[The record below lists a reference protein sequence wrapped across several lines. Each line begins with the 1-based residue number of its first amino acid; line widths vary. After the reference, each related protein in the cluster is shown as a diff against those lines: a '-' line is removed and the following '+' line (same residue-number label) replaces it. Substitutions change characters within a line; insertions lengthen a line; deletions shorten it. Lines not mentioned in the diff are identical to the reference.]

1 MPRVEGLRVTS
12 RPRAAFAV
20 AVAFVLA
27 TACSS
32 GGPLDQE
39 ALSQEAD
46 TLRSTA
52 AEGALLARDD
62 LAGKMTSIFLQEHA
76 ADLSDAVSQT
86 AATLTAAT
94 TEPALEAQLQE
105 LATIAGQVTTAL
117 EQLPTAST
125 DEEHRLA
132 DELQAAAETSR
143 RIGDE
148 LG

>member
-1 MPRVEGLRVTS
+1 MPGVEGLRVTS

-20 AVAFVLA
+20 AVALVLA
-27 TACSS
+27 AACSS
-32 GGPLDQE
+32 GGPLDRE

-62 LAGKMTSIFLQEHA
+62 LAGKITPTFLQEHA

-94 TEPALEAQLQE
+94 TEPAFEAQLQQ
-105 LATIAGQVTTAL
+105 LATLAGQVTTAL
-117 EQLPTAST
+117 EQLPTASA
-125 DEEHRLA
+125 DEERTLA
-132 DELQAAAETSR
+132 DALQAAADTSHE
-143 RIGDE
+143 IGAE

>member
-1 MPRVEGLRVTS
+1 MTS

-20 AVAFVLA
+20 AVALA
-27 TACSS
+27 LAAACSS
-32 GGPLDQE
+32 GGTLDRE

-62 LAGKMTSIFLQEHA
+62 LGGKITQTFLREHA
-76 ADLSDAVSQT
+76 ADLSEAVSQT

-94 TEPALEAQLQE
+94 TEPALELQLQQ
-105 LATIAGQVTTAL
+105 LATLAGQVTAAL
-117 EQLPTAST
+117 EQLPNAST
-125 DEEHRLA
+125 EEEHRLA
-132 DELQAAAETSR
+132 EELQAAADTSR
-143 RIGDE
+143 RIGEE

>member
-1 MPRVEGLRVTS
+1 VTS
-12 RPRAAFAV
+12 RTRAAFAV
-20 AVAFVLA
+20 TVALALA
-27 TACSS
+27 TACGS
-32 GGPLDQE
+32 GGTLDRE

-62 LAGKMTSIFLQEHA
+62 LAGKITQTFLREHA

-94 TEPALEAQLQE
+94 TEPALEAQLQQ
-105 LATIAGQVTTAL
+105 LATLAGQVTTAL
-117 EQLPTAST
+117 EQLPTASA
-125 DEEHRLA
+125 DEQRALA
-132 DELQAAAETSR
+132 DAFEVAADTSQ
-143 RIGDE
+143 RIGAE